1 MGSCLLKD
9 GIAQGD
15 GFGSLFFAFGLDEF
29 LTAIRE
35 FMRNL
40 QVDSTM
46 VGQVVEVVGATD
58 GRLESGSTV
67 RVTNDLPR
75 IA

>member
-1 MGSCLLKD
+1 LKN

-35 FMRNL
+35 FMRN
-40 QVDSTM
+40 QH
-46 VGQVVEVVGATD
+46 D
-58 GRLESGSTV
+58 GRAGG
-67 RVTNDLPR
+67 
-75 IA
+75 